1 MLNFKRKMFTG
12 QATEDD
18 LEEECV
24 NSKSEISDFVNID
37 VEIEIRVNPQ

>member
-18 LEEECV
+18 LEEECI
-24 NSKSEISDFVNID
+24 NSKMQIPEFVNID
-37 VEIEIRVNPQ
+37 VEI